1 MNNTDMG
8 NPITPQGQSLKRLA
22 RKYAV
27 GGKVAKV
34 MHEWKTGTLR
44 SGSKKGPKVTDRK
57 QAIAIAL
64 SEKRAALK
72 SKYDTGGSV
81 STPGTSWWNLLQQ
94 ELAAIGPQA
103 KISTTP
109 STPNQQTPMAS
120 GGRVR

>member
-1 MNNTDMG
+1 MNSSDLG
-8 NPITPQGQSLKRLA
+8 KLVTPEGQSLKRLA

-34 MHEWKTGTLR
+34 MHEWKTGTLH

-72 SKYDTGGSV
+72 SKYDEGGSV
-81 STPGTSWWNLLQQ
+81 STPGTSWWSLLQR
-94 ELAAIGPQA
+94 ELAEIGPQA

-109 STPNQQTPMAS
+109 STPNQQTPMSS